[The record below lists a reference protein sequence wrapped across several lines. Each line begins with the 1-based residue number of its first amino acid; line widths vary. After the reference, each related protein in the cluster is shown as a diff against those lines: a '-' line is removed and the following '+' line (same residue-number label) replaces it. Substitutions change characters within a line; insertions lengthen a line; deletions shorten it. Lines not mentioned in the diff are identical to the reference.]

1 MAPAGAAA
9 SPLPSASALGSAGP
23 GEGPGAAVGGFDP
36 HLLEAGCEG
45 GRRGRWAEGAV
56 GGGGGREEA
65 PRGVERAAEPGS
77 RSFDSTRAEIV
88 SGGERWKVERSSWPQ
103 NKA

>member
-1 MAPAGAAA
+1 MAAAGAA
-9 SPLPSASALGSAGP
+9 SPLPSARTRGLAGA

-36 HLLEAGCEG
+36 YLLEAGGEG
-45 GRRGRWAEGAV
+45 GEEGAV
-56 GGGGGREEA
+56 GGGGGWEEA
-65 PRGVERAAEPGS
+65 PRGVERAAEPRS
-77 RSFDSTRAEIV
+77 RSFDSTQAEIV

>member
-1 MAPAGAAA
+1 MAPAEAA
-9 SPLPSASALGSAGP
+9 SPLPAARTRGSAGA

-36 HLLEAGCEG
+36 HLLEAGGRG
-45 GRRGRWAEGAV
+45 GEERAV
-56 GGGGGREEA
+56 GGGGGWEEA

-77 RSFDSTRAEIV
+77 RSFDRTQAEIV
-88 SGGERWKVERSSWPQ
+88 SSGERWKVERSSWPQ